1 MALFNFINPLYYA
14 LAWTVIH
21 SIWQVFIIALAAG
34 LLHTLLRD
42 HKANI
47 RYNALILSML
57 LIVVSS
63 IATFFYY
70 FNLSPEE
77 MVSGQTLILNND
89 EVLSTNQIKST
100 SAPITQS
107 IWSVENFASFVNNN
121 IYIIVM
127 LWLAGMVLALLR
139 LLGNISYVYYLKNNM
154 NFPVDEYWQ
163 NTLDTISNKL
173 NLKKTVE
180 IFESAL
186 VRSPIVLGHLKPIIF
201 FPIGAI
207 NRLSIE
213 EVESIL
219 AHELAHISRNDY
231 LMNIIMNIIES
242 LYFFNPAMWW
252 LSSQIKTER
261 EHCCDDIA
269 IDYTGSP
276 MKYAKSLVAVQEMA
290 MYSPR
295 LAMAFANGQKKN
307 ELLLRVNRLLKNK
320 SRAFNIREKGI
331 ASIIVCG
338 LVILIFLAAKPVDNA
353 NHCLP
358 IPPQDA
364 GLPTFLKFTSNN
376 KLDSLKID
384 FEVNDGDYDY
394 TDHLHEVKMKIVNRH
409 VISFN
414 LNGLEIAG
422 RDISKFE
429 NLIEQ
434 ILIEKTIDEEEPM
447 PALENLNHMDTD
459 MEIAIYDEFVEEL
472 KRDKLLNLDN
482 LNHINFN
489 QKNMMI
495 NNKKVS
501 ESLHKKYSKIFKEMK
516 GGEINENSNF
526 AFTVVLDKKGK
537 IIQENTIGVPVP
549 PAPEGSEN
557 SSQSSY
563 SYSYSTS
570 EAPESGETYKEEKFD
585 KWLETQLIKDGYL
598 IDPSQY
604 ALMWNSK
611 TFLIDNIEVDAEDV
625 KKYAQKREEMT
636 GLKISPTFMK
646 TRNVTK

>member
-1 MALFNFINPLYYA
+1 MMVLFNFINPLYYA

-21 SIWQVFIIALAAG
+21 SVWQVFIIALASG
-34 LLHTLLRD
+34 LLHTLLRN

-47 RYNALILSML
+47 RYNALIFSMV
-57 LIVVSS
+57 LIIVSS
-63 IATFFYY
+63 IVTFSYY
-70 FNLSPEE
+70 YNLSPEE
-77 MVSGQTLILNND
+77 MVSVETILLNN
-89 EVLSTNQIKST
+89 EESIATQNLFTVGETTQ
-100 SAPITQS
+100 QS
-107 IWSVENFASFVNNN
+107 IWSIEKFSAFVNNN

-127 LWLAGMVLALLR
+127 LWLAGMVLAMLR

-163 NTLDTISNKL
+163 KTLDNISSKI

-207 NRLSIE
+207 NRLSVE
-213 EVESIL
+213 EVEAIL

-231 LMNIIMNIIES
+231 LMNIIINVIES

-269 IDYTGSP
+269 INFTGSP
-276 MKYAKSLVAVQEMA
+276 LKYAKSLVAVQEMA

-307 ELLLRVNRLLKNK
+307 ELLVRVNRLVKNK

-331 ASIIVCG
+331 ASVIVCG

-358 IPPQDA
+358 TAPENP
-364 GLPTFLKFTSNN
+364 GLPTFLKFTHSN

-394 TDHLHEVKMKIVNRH
+394 NDYIHEVKMKIVNRH
-409 VISFN
+409 VVSFN
-414 LNGLEIAG
+414 LNGIEIAG

-434 ILIEKTIDEEEPM
+434 ILIEKTVTPEEPM
-447 PALENLNHMDTD
+447 SDLGELNTD
-459 MEIAIYDEFVEEL
+459 IEMSIYDEFTETL
-472 KRDKLLNLDN
+472 KNDKLLRKENI
-482 LNHINFN
+482 NHINFN
-489 QKNMMI
+489 YKNMMI
-495 NNKKVS
+495 NEKIMS
-501 ESLHKKYSKIFKEMK
+501 ENIHQKYSKIFKEMN
-516 GGEINENSNF
+516 GGKLDGDSGF
-526 AFTVVLDKKGK
+526 SFTVVLDENGV
-537 IIQENTIGVPVP
+537 IIQENSIGVTVP
-549 PAPEGSEN
+549 PAPEDSEN
-557 SSQSSY
+557 SNQSSY

-570 EAPESGETYKEEKFD
+570 DIENDRESYQEEKF
-585 KWLETQLIKDGYL
+585 KIWLEKELLKDGYL
-598 IDPSQY
+598 LDPAGYS
-604 ALMWNSK
+604 LLWNSK
-611 TFLIDNIEVDAEDV
+611 TFIIDNIEVDAEDV
-625 KKYAQKREEMT
+625 KKYAKKREEMT
-636 GLKISPTFMK
+636 GLKITSTFMI